1 MRYTDTCADKTPM
14 HIKSIEFKEDDSL
27 KSAIIIFV
35 QVSKEVK
42 VLPDSVHLSC
52 LFIFLLL
59 AVELSRRLG
68 YIGGMA

>member
-1 MRYTDTCADKTPM
+1 MRYTGTRVDETPM
-14 HIKSIEFKEDDSL
+14 QIKSIKFKKDDSL
-27 KSAIIIFV
+27 KSVIIFV

-52 LFIFLLL
+52 LLIFLVL
-59 AVELSRRLG
+59 AIELSRRLG